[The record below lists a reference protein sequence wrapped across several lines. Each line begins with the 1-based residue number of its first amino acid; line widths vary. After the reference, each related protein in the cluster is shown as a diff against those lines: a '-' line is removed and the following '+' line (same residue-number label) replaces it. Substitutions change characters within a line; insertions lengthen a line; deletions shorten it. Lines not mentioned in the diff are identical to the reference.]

1 MAKQVVIA
9 LLTLY
14 SVRAQDSAA
23 VVRLTLRRAIA
34 MALDNGKNPTIEMA
48 REAERAADARYQL
61 GRLARMPNLEVDSTG
76 QNQTRNLS
84 AQGFRFDTP
93 GFTIPDSVGP
103 FNTFDAR
110 VVLTQPVLDL
120 STIRRSRAAYATA
133 AAAGADTSR
142 TRDDVAAAVAHAYVR
157 VLREQAHLNAA
168 DGAVARARATLA
180 SARNKHD
187 AGTGPALDVTRAE
200 YQVLREEQERAVAAG
215 EREQAV
221 LTLLDAMAIGFDM
234 RVEFDDAL
242 PAPRRSGVTPGE
254 SVSTALHDR
263 ADLEAERRRAESLR
277 LNSESVRLE
286 RLPTIA
292 AYADAGVLG
301 GVETHTIAVSLRIP
315 VFDGGRRKQREAE
328 AEALVRQQSARES
341 QLQRAV
347 ELQVRQ
353 ARVAMESATALVK
366 SSESYAALARAESD
380 QARRRHDA
388 GVAGALDL
396 IEAEARLAAAERNR
410 VDALYRYAE
419 ARIDA
424 AHAAGTAKDL
434 TLE

>member
-168 DGAVARARATLA
+168 DG
-180 SARNKHD
+180 
-187 AGTGPALDVTRAE
+187 
-200 YQVLREEQERAVAAG
+200 
-215 EREQAV
+215 
-221 LTLLDAMAIGFDM
+221 
-234 RVEFDDAL
+234 
-242 PAPRRSGVTPGE
+242 
-254 SVSTALHDR
+254 
-263 ADLEAERRRAESLR
+263 
-277 LNSESVRLE
+277 
-286 RLPTIA
+286 
-292 AYADAGVLG
+292 
-301 GVETHTIAVSLRIP
+301 
-315 VFDGGRRKQREAE
+315 
-328 AEALVRQQSARES
+328 
-341 QLQRAV
+341 
-347 ELQVRQ
+347 
-353 ARVAMESATALVK
+353 
-366 SSESYAALARAESD
+366 
-380 QARRRHDA
+380 
-388 GVAGALDL
+388 
-396 IEAEARLAAAERNR
+396 
-410 VDALYRYAE
+410 
-419 ARIDA
+419 
-424 AHAAGTAKDL
+424 
-434 TLE
+434 